1 MDNDGGGMSYK
12 DILMSVNYKLKQH
25 NTRQIKLDELHEL
38 LEEFNKTKE
47 IKGKWK
53 GGSLRLYGY
62 WNKEHHFEE
71 FVLRRIQET
80 PRSTWVTPRALA
92 TAAFTTVASALAY
105 KYVRG
110 SKRKRRTRQKKSKR
124 KV

>member
-1 MDNDGGGMSYK
+1 MSYK

>member
-1 MDNDGGGMSYK
+1 MSFK
-12 DILMSVNYKLKQH
+12 DILMSVNYNLKQH

-38 LEEFNKTKE
+38 LEEFNNTKATKDRWE
-47 IKGKWK
+47 

-62 WNKEHHFEE
+62 WDREHHFKE

-80 PRSTWVTPRALA
+80 PRSTWFTPRALA
-92 TAAFTTVASALAY
+92 AAAFTTVASAVAY
-105 KYVRG
+105 QYAKG